1 MITAVVTPIAPVR
14 PTTSIIEPAAEAP
27 VTVEGTNVEIRY
39 VAPAEAAAAP
49 QATTASN
56 ATDGIMS
63 YRSLLVSLIAL
74 DIMGI
79 CVLLRR
85 RLATK

>member
-14 PTTSIIEPAAEAP
+14 PTTAVVEPAAEAP
-27 VTVEGTNVEIRY
+27 IPVQGTNVEVRY
-39 VAPAEAAAAP
+39 VAPAEAAVP
-49 QATTASN
+49 QATIATNVSN
-56 ATDGIMS
+56 DFTS

-85 RLATK
+85 RFATK